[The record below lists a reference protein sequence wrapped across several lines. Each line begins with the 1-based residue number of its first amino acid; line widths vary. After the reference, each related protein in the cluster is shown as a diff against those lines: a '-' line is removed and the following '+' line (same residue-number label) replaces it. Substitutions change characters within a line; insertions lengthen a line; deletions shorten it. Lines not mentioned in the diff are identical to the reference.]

1 MRWYADNSEL
11 NGIRGAAI
19 PDILLFGGVAI
30 APESEAELRKRIEA
44 VKAKFGNPR
53 APIKWNFKD
62 LKALYQKQDKGA
74 LYQKMLESSK
84 DWRLEL
90 AHAVADIDFTI
101 ILACIE
107 SHSVDKCVIKN
118 VKDDLTRFVFSN
130 GLMRVALHAKEAKPD
145 RTQVVLDWP
154 DRGDSKPFDSEYA
167 SAYNA
172 GRTKGGNVPYHSG
185 PLSVLGF
192 MDSPVYKN
200 MHHSTLL
207 QFADIV
213 LGATRDLIECATG
226 KKETGFGV
234 DFAKLVADK
243 YRGHPDR
250 IFGRGISIAS
260 GNSGFQRSIKAYV
273 DKELGNL

>member
-192 MDSPVYKN
+192 MDSPGLHEYASFHPPAVCRHCSWCDARTN
-200 MHHSTLL
+200 RVCNGEERNWFWCRFCQT
-207 QFADIV
+207 
-213 LGATRDLIECATG
+213 C
-226 KKETGFGV
+226 
-234 DFAKLVADK
+234 
-243 YRGHPDR
+243 RGQ
-250 IFGRGISIAS
+250 IS
-260 GNSGFQRSIKAYV
+260 RSP
-273 DKELGNL
+273 